1 MSQAARWV
9 SAVSLAAILNVLPLA
24 AVAQQPQPNPNQ
36 PPAPKRAAPVQG
48 QPRPPGPPGAAPQLA
63 PQPNAQFRAPVQ
75 GAPVQGGPPGQFR
88 GPGQAMQF
96 QGGGQHGQFQGGGQQ
111 GQFQRGGPPG
121 QFHGAYAIGERGYSF
136 RGGYGR
142 RDIGTFNERERAAWY
157 GGRWRH
163 EQHFGRYGYWW
174 EVNGVWYFYDQPM
187 AGPPAYVSDM
197 EFMDDD
203 LDGPVVYGEPAPV
216 MVVPPPVVYV
226 RPPPP
231 PVVCFGPLCV
241 R

>member
-1 MSQAARWV
+1 MSQAARWT
-9 SAVSLAAILNVLPLA
+9 SAVSLAAIFTALSLA
-24 AVAQQPQPNPNQ
+24 AMAQQPPNPPNSP
-36 PPAPKRAAPVQG
+36 PPARKPPPVQG
-48 QPRPPGPPGAAPQLA
+48 QPRPPGPPGQA
-63 PQPNAQFRAPVQ
+63 PNAQFRAPAQ
-75 GAPVQGGPPGQFR
+75 GVPVPGGGQQQQFR
-88 GPGQAMQF
+88 STGQQF
-96 QGGGQHGQFQGGGQQ
+96 QGGGQQGQFQGGGQQ
-111 GQFQRGGPPG
+111 GQFRGAHAVG
-121 QFHGAYAIGERGYSF
+121 QHGYSF
-136 RGGYGR
+136 RGEHGR
-142 RDIGTFNERERAAWY
+142 RDIGTFNERERSAWY

-203 LDGPVVYGEPAPV
+203 PDGPVMVGEPAPV
-216 MVVPPPVVYV
+216 MVAPPPPIYV
-226 RPPPP
+226 RPPP

>member
-1 MSQAARWV
+1 MTKVARCT
-9 SAVSLAAILNVLPLA
+9 SAVLLAAISTALSLAAM
-24 AVAQQPQPNPNQ
+24 AQQPPVPPNNQ
-36 PPAPKRAAPVQG
+36 PPPKKPPAVQG
-48 QPRPPGPPGAAPQLA
+48 PARPPGPAPQIGA
-63 PQPNAQFRAPVQ
+63 QPNAQFRAP
-75 GAPVQGGPPGQFR
+75 APGGPVPGAGPPQQFR
-88 GPGQAMQF
+88 SPGQAAQFHGGGQQF
-96 QGGGQHGQFQGGGQQ
+96 QGGGQAGQF
-111 GQFQRGGPPG
+111 RA
-121 QFHGAYAIGERGYSF
+121 HAVGERGYSF

-187 AGPPAYVSDM
+187 AGPPAYVSEM
-197 EFMDDD
+197 EFVDDD
-203 LDGPVVYGEPAPV
+203 LDGPVMYGEPAPV
-216 MVVPPPVVYV
+216 MVAPPPIYV
-226 RPPPP
+226 RPPP